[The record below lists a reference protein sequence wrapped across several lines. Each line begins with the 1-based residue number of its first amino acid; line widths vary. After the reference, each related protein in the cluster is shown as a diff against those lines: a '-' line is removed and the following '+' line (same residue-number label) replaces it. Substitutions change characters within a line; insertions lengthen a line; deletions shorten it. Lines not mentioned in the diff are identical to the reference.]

1 MCLYYKAKQRKMY
14 KKPANLL
21 SKIVFYCQIAVLP
34 YHRKIPTFMPG
45 SGKNNKMTYGSCRLD
60 GYSR

>member
-1 MCLYYKAKQRKMY
+1 MY
-14 KKPANLL
+14 KKPADLL